1 LFVTFQSLPD
11 GLLLLNRLSTDF
23 FALSQYKIK
32 MVKFRPRVRYG
43 SDVPPGPVLEARLPW
58 EFKFDRQ
65 SGELQS
71 NGHKSTLQEKPFQV
85 LLSLLE
91 RPGELITRKE
101 LKQRLWPSDTFVDFD
116 HGLNKA
122 VNRLR
127 EALHDSAEQ
136 PLLVR
141 SELTVCCG
149 IPTKKACYSAAFRG
163 ICEAN
168 I

>member
-1 LFVTFQSLPD
+1 MSLPD
-11 GLLLLNRLSTDF
+11 VSFG
-23 FALSQYKIK
+23 
-32 MVKFRPRVRYG
+32 
-43 SDVPPGPVLEARLPW
+43 

-71 NGHKSTLQEKPFQV
+71 DGHKSTLQEKPFQV
-85 LLSLLE
+85 LLALLE

-136 PLLVR
+136 PSYVETVARRGYRLMAPIDFTEPSLPCACPPVGQPATPLERASEEKESSLLGARV
-141 SELTVCCG
+141 
-149 IPTKKACYSAAFRG
+149 P
-163 ICEAN
+163 
-168 I
+168 